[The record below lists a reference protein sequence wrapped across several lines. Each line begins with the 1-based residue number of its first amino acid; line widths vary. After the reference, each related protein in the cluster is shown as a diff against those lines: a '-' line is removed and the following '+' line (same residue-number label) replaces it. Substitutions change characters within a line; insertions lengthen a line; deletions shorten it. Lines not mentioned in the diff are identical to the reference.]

1 MKNNEKNIARVC
13 GVLIVIA
20 YFLPWM
26 SMVFVSISGFTIGK
40 MAITKIAEGAG
51 PLWALPS
58 LLFVVLGIASAVV
71 NNKRGHRASG
81 GYVLLIVIWI
91 LVEMAGGTRGSF
103 FEVIGIG
110 LWITLVAAIGQIVFA
125 EEAAKELVEPSIPDS
140 GAEKPIQPLSPPPNK
155 PEPITS
161 QQGATTSKPSCT
173 AADSALLDAAKSDN
187 TDILKQHL
195 DAGANVNASGKTLLG
210 YSVTPLHEAASWG
223 QKGNIELLIANGANV
238 NAKDETGKTPLDSVT
253 SELTDLLR
261 KHGGKTGEEL
271 KAEGK

>member
-1 MKNNEKNIARVC
+1 MKNIARVC

-26 SMVFVSISGFTIGK
+26 SMMFASISGFTIGK
-40 MAITKIAEGAG
+40 MAITKIGEGGG

-58 LLFVVLGIASAVV
+58 LLFVVLGIASAAV
-71 NNKRGHRASG
+71 NNKRGHLASG
-81 GYVLLIVIWI
+81 VYVLLIVIWI
-91 LVEMAGGTRGSF
+91 LGEMAGGPSGSF
-103 FEVIGIG
+103 FRVVGIG

-125 EEAAKELVEPSIPDS
+125 EEAAKELGEPSIPDS

-238 NAKDETGKTPLDSVT
+238 NAKDETGKTPLDSAT
-253 SELTDLLR
+253 SELADLLR

-271 KAEGK
+271 KAEGN

>member
-1 MKNNEKNIARVC
+1 MMFA
-13 GVLIVIA
+13 
-20 YFLPWM
+20 
-26 SMVFVSISGFTIGK
+26 SISGFTIGK
-40 MAITKIAEGAG
+40 MAITKIGEGGG

-58 LLFVVLGIASAVV
+58 LLFVVLGIASAAV
-71 NNKRGHRASG
+71 NNKRGHLASG
-81 GYVLLIVIWI
+81 VYVLLIVIWI
-91 LVEMAGGTRGSF
+91 LGEMAGGPSGSF
-103 FEVIGIG
+103 FRVVGIG
-110 LWITLVAAIGQIVFA
+110 LWITLVAAIGQIV
-125 EEAAKELVEPSIPDS
+125 
-140 GAEKPIQPLSPPPNK
+140 GAFMLFDEMG
-155 PEPITS
+155 EPI
-161 QQGATTSKPSCT
+161 GATTSKPSCT

-238 NAKDETGKTPLDSVT
+238 NAKDEVGKTPLDSAT
-253 SELTDLLR
+253 SETADLLR

>member
-1 MKNNEKNIARVC
+1 VKNNEKNIARVC

-253 SELTDLLR
+253 SELTDFLR